1 MKVVSPRA
9 IRTAANLSLLL
20 ALVCLS
26 GCGQSGDARF
36 HANLLQMVANN
47 VSEKH
52 QQQIADILEAMY
64 GTPDDPFVLQETGL
78 DLQKIRIAA
87 GPVKGY
93 TQGLFRLHCVHCH
106 GITGD
111 GMGPTALFLKPYPR
125 DYRQGLYKFKSTPS
139 NYPPTHQDLM
149 RTLEEGVN
157 GTAMPSFKLLPQAE
171 IEALVEYVKYLS
183 LRGQTELALINYAS
197 TEVDADKDFPTGR
210 DVLIDGD
217 NMLAAIVGKWQSAPS
232 QATPVP
238 PKPADFGA
246 LASIERGKQIF
257 YGNGGCVKCHGPT
270 ALGDGQIVADE
281 WTKRVQDIAK
291 TAGEQQKQL
300 ADLTGE
306 ARSVQAQ
313 HVAELIHALHVD
325 ALPPR
330 DSAPRNLRQGI
341 YRGGR
346 QPYELFYR
354 VSNGINPSNMPG
366 IASQQGMTPDDI
378 WHVVDFI
385 LDLPFEPGSQ
395 PPPDANLSA
404 PPRER
409 L

>member
-1 MKVVSPRA
+1 MKVVSLPA
-9 IRTAANLSLLL
+9 IRTAAYLSLLL
-20 ALVCLS
+20 ALACLS

-93 TQGLFRLHCVHCH
+93 TQGLFRLHCVHCN

-197 TEVDADKDFPTGR
+197 TEVDADKDFTTGK

-281 WTKRVQDIAK
+281 WTKRVQDIVK